1 MKEASPILVRLREHL
16 GDRYSIERE
25 LGRGGMA
32 TVFLARDLKHDR
44 EVAIKVLH
52 PELSAS
58 IGADRF
64 EREIK
69 LAAKLQHPN
78 ILGLYD
84 SGAANGLLY
93 YVMPFVK
100 GETLRDRLDREGM
113 LPIEDAVSIALQVAS
128 ALGHAHEHGIVHRD
142 IKPEN
147 ILLAGD
153 HILVADFGIARAAT
167 EADQQKLTQ
176 TGMAVGTPVYM
187 APEQSTGDT
196 VGPTADLYSLGCMLY
211 EMLTGEAPFTGPN
224 AMAIMAK
231 HLMEQVPSVRVTRQ
245 AVPEEIEQAIFITL
259 NKQPIDRPQ
268 SAKQFAELLGMPSG
282 ATGTMRVMRG
292 AMNMRASMAML
303 PSMLSR
309 ASQMGLP
316 AMGDEMPMPPVPFWK
331 KPLAW
336 VGGGTAI
343 AAAALLIFIMN
354 GDTRPQV
361 VDPDANRV
369 AVLYFEDASR
379 DSSLRTVADGIT
391 EELIRALDGIS
402 ALQVISRSGVEP
414 YRGSKLKV
422 DTIARALR
430 AGYLVQG
437 DLEPAGDNV
446 QINVRLVD
454 KLGNAMKRGNVI
466 VSRDSVL
473 GAQTAVASLVADLI
487 RQELGVEVQLQKRRS
502 GTSNDQ
508 AWLAVQQ
515 STQFQREAISRR
527 AAGDAAGMT
536 AAFGAADSVL
546 AIAEQLDR
554 RWVEPITR
562 RAALAYQRSR
572 LAGAGARPEVIR
584 PLVEVAIGHADRALA
599 LDAEDPDAL
608 EVRGNTRY
616 WGVLTNLSVSEATR
630 MRDLRAAQADLE
642 LATKLNPRQAG
653 AYSTLSH
660 MYYQLPDKTN
670 DNVLAAA
677 IKALEAD
684 EFQTNVVLVRQRLF
698 NAAFDLGRFDDAEQ
712 YCGEL
717 ERRFAG
723 DARAIRCRLYLQS
736 IPSIDSVDLAR
747 AWRLADSLIAA
758 APGDTIALLT
768 GHMWTAAAL
777 ARASAKAPDGSAR
790 QQLLADSAR
799 ALSRRSLGDATV
811 EAPRG
816 LAYFGAYV
824 STILGDRDD
833 AIRRLS
839 AYIAVD
845 PSTRA
850 SSLRADPTWMFRR
863 LEDEPAFRQAVAVGR

>member
-1 MKEASPILVRLREHL
+1 MEEASPILVRLRENL
-16 GDRYSIERE
+16 GHRYSIERE

-84 SGAANGLLY
+84 SGVADGLLY

-100 GETLRDRLDREGM
+100 GEALRDRLDREGM

-187 APEQSTGDT
+187 APEQSTGDA
-196 VGPTADLYSLGCMLY
+196 VGSTADLYSLGCMLY

-245 AVPEEIEQAIFITL
+245 AVPESIEQAIFITL

-268 SAKQFAELLGMPSG
+268 TAKQFAELLGMSLG
-282 ATGTMRVMRG
+282 STGMMRT
-292 AMNMRASMAML
+292 MRASMTMRDSMTMRGSRMGMLAM
-303 PSMLSR
+303 S
-309 ASQMGLP
+309 
-316 AMGDEMPMPPVPFWK
+316 DEHRPPPVPRWK
-331 KPLAW
+331 KPVAW
-336 VGGGTAI
+336 AGGGAAVA
-343 AAAALLIFIMN
+343 AAAALIFAMTGN
-354 GDTRPQV
+354 PKPQV
-361 VDPDANRV
+361 LDPDANRV

-379 DSSLRTVADGIT
+379 DSSLRSVADGIT

-402 ALQVISRSGVEP
+402 SLQVISRGGVEP
-414 YRGSKLKV
+414 YRGSTLEV

-430 AGYLVQG
+430 AGYVVQG
-437 DLEPAGDNV
+437 DLEPAGDAV
-446 QINVRLVD
+446 RVNVRLAD
-454 KLGNAMKRGNVI
+454 RLGNVVKRGNVP
-466 VSRDSVL
+466 VSRDSLL
-473 GAQTAVASLVADLI
+473 GAQGAVAALVADLI
-487 RQELGVEVQLQKRRS
+487 RQELGGDVQLQRRRS
-502 GTSNDQ
+502 ATASNQ

-515 STQFQREAISRR
+515 AAKFQRDAMARR
-527 AAGDAAGMT
+527 GAGDAEGMNG
-536 AAFGAADSVL
+536 AFLAADSVL

-554 RWVEPITR
+554 RWVEPVTR
-562 RAALAYQRSR
+562 RAVLAYQRSR
-572 LAGAGARPEVIR
+572 LGGAGARPEVIR
-584 PLVEVAIGHADRALA
+584 PWVESAIAHADRALA

-608 EVRGNTRY
+608 EVRGNARY
-616 WGVLTNLSVSEATR
+616 WGVLTNLSVNEATR
-630 MRDLRAAQADLE
+630 MTDLRAAQADLE
-642 LATKLNPRQAG
+642 LATRLNPRQAG

-660 MYYQLPDKTN
+660 MYYQLPDKTA

-677 IKALEAD
+677 IRALEAD
-684 EFQTNVVLVRQRLF
+684 EFQANVVLVRARLF
-698 NAAFDLGRFDDAEQ
+698 FAAFDLGRFDAAEQ
-712 YCGEL
+712 YCNEL
-717 ERRFAG
+717 ERRYSG
-723 DARAIRCRLYLQS
+723 DSRAIRCRLYLQS
-736 IPSIDSVDLAR
+736 IPSIDSVDVTR
-747 AWRLADSLIAA
+747 AWRLADSLTAA
-758 APGDTIALLT
+758 SPGDTIMLLT
-768 GHMWTAAAL
+768 GHMWTAAAI
-777 ARASAKAPDGSAR
+777 ARASDKSPDGSSRR
-790 QQLLADSAR
+790 QILADSAR
-799 ALSRRSLGDATV
+799 AVARRAIGDATV

-816 LAYFGAYV
+816 LAYYGAYV
-824 STILGDRDD
+824 SSILGDRDE
-833 AIRRLS
+833 AIRRLET
-839 AYIAVD
+839 YIAVD
-845 PSTRA
+845 PSNRA
-850 SSLRADPTWMFRR
+850 TALRNDPTWMFRR
-863 LEDEPAFRQAVAVGR
+863 YEEDPRFRQAVSIVR